1 MSVARSRVTLAALT
15 VVALSAAPIAACGPT
30 GGRPPETAPAPEGGA
45 APDSS
50 GQAQPRTAAPATI
63 GNGAVAT
70 LTEEELDRMRV
81 QRVEELIAG
90 RLPGVQVVRT
100 RDGDYAIRVRGVH
113 SLGPDGEPL
122 YVVDGMPLR
131 GRGLGGA
138 LMGIAP
144 QDISRIEVLKDAD
157 ALAAYGSQGANGVIL
172 ITTKR
177 RR

>member
-1 MSVARSRVTLAALT
+1 MSAARSPATLAALAI
-15 VVALSAAPIAACGPT
+15 ALLGAPLAACAPHGGGATPETGPT
-30 GGRPPETAPAPEGGA
+30 PEGA
-45 APDSS
+45 EPDTSA
-50 GQAQPRTAAPATI
+50 QAQQPRSKLANLGT
-63 GNGAVAT
+63 GSVAT
-70 LTEEELDRMRV
+70 LTEEELDKMRV

-100 RDGDYAIRVRGVH
+100 PDGDYAIRVRGVH

-131 GRGLGGA
+131 GRGLGSA

-144 QDISRIEVLKDAD
+144 QDIARIDVLKDAD

-177 RR
+177 RH